1 MFRLSS
7 SEIGNFLNQTLCES
21 DWWEEDDSSDDGE
34 SSVGESTTSELSYS
48 SKELSPAGTMPGKV
62 ERRFRNR
69 GLETWKQGRQ
79 AWCTGDRSQSGA
91 IKKAKPIPASFQKEL
106 VKCLADRRQFE
117 LSQSIPLADM
127 IEAYTIVWSKE
138 E

>member
-1 MFRLSS
+1 M
-7 SEIGNFLNQTLCES
+7 NQTLCES
-21 DWWEEDDSSDDGE
+21 DWWEEEDSSDDDE
-34 SSVGESTTSELSYS
+34 SSVGESTASELSSS
-48 SKELSPAGTMPGKV
+48 SKELSPLGAMPGKL

-69 GLETWKQGRQ
+69 GLETWKKGRE
-79 AWCTGDRSQSGA
+79 AWCSESRSQSDA

>member
-1 MFRLSS
+1 M
-7 SEIGNFLNQTLCES
+7 NQTLCES

-48 SKELSPAGTMPGKV
+48 SKELSPAGTTMPGKV

-79 AWCTGDRSQSGA
+79 AWCSESRSQSGP